1 MVLAQRRAAAEFHR
15 RYDVLA
21 TPVCPRITPKTGELA
36 PPQEQL
42 RMSNLLLG
50 KMDLGWL
57 MAHNPLVEQQS
68 LKALQY
74 VGFTA
79 PFQYERP
86 AGHERAALLA

>member
-1 MVLAQRRAAAEFHR
+1 
-15 RYDVLA
+15 
-21 TPVCPRITPKTGELA
+21 
-36 PPQEQL
+36 
-42 RMSNLLLG
+42 MSNLLLG

-79 PFQYERP
+79 PFNMSGQP
-86 AGHERAALLA
+86 AMSVPLYWHENRLPVGTQFAAAHGNEQLLLQLAAELEQIQPWALRQPPL